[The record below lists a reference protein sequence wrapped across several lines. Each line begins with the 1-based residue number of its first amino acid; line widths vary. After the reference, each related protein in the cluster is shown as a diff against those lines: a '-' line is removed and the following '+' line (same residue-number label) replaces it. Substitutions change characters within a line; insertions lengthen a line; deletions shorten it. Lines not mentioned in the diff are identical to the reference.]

1 MCFPLPSAVLTR
13 FLTLSQH
20 PEDPLGI
27 SLIMAAYRGGAGSSD
42 IQPMS
47 EGIPGPLHVSPF
59 CFFTCSDTSPEARCC
74 HYRVFAQGADP
85 LPSLYPSRSVIS
97 DIGGRRLERTVLE
110 VTVLPVGPRYPDV
123 LSDPR

>member
-1 MCFPLPSAVLTR
+1 MPG
-13 FLTLSQH
+13 
-20 PEDPLGI
+20 DPLGI
-27 SLIMAAYRGGAGSSD
+27 SLITAAYRGAAGSSD